1 MTAYLVKRFLI
12 GALTLV
18 FASLVVFS
26 VLEILPGDPARL
38 MLGMNASEETVQV
51 LREQMGLNQPL
62 LLRYFDWAGGLL
74 TLDFGKS
81 YTYSV
86 PVIDLIAERVVVSL
100 PLAIMA
106 LFLSTVIAIPV
117 GVLSSPRRCSAA
129 DTP

>member
-1 MTAYLVKRFLI
+1 MTAYLLKRFLI

-62 LLRYFDWAGGLL
+62 LLRYFDWARRASDARFREILHL
-74 TLDFGKS
+74 FGS
-81 YTYSV
+81 GHR
-86 PVIDLIAERVVVSL
+86 PDR
-100 PLAIMA
+100 
-106 LFLSTVIAIPV
+106 
-117 GVLSSPRRCSAA
+117 
-129 DTP
+129 